1 MFFNSNHAIDNQ
13 SYLYYMWMKIWEKKT
28 FFFKTVT
35 NKKNMRKR
43 NMKKNHTIVKRKIF
57 TNNNETSQ

>member
-1 MFFNSNHAIDNQ
+1 
-13 SYLYYMWMKIWEKKT
+13 MKIWEKKT
-28 FFFKTVT
+28 FFCKTVT